1 MQKVGF
7 QVSLKAKIMASV
19 ALLVAC
25 ISIFVY
31 VYFPFR
37 QNAQALKSRQEE
49 GLRLAKILSHN
60 VTAGLEFDDQES
72 VASSMEAIKTREDLI
87 CVTVLNR
94 DREEF
99 YSYMSEA
106 AKERQNELE
115 EGKDCIGAE
124 APVESYGTTIGAV
137 QLRLSL
143 SDLHKAERSNRNAVL
158 VVSLIIVGL
167 GLLVGWY
174 MTRLI
179 LTPLAKVNA
188 IIRKAA
194 EGEGDLTQRLEVE
207 SSDEIGQFSQG
218 FNEFLEKLAELIRKV
233 KVATDKVAIASEQI
247 TTISLELASGAEE
260 QAGQTGEV
268 ATSVQEMTAAIVQ
281 NSQNA
286 NQTANIA
293 EQANN
298 KAKDGSNAMQATRQ
312 GMDEIVNATVQ
323 TAGIVNSLSGR
334 ADQIGEIIQVI
345 DEIADQTNLLAL
357 NAAIEAARAGE
368 QGRGFAVVADEVRKL
383 AERTTKATKEI
394 ADTIRA
400 IQGDTKEASNSMS
413 AANTM
418 VLKGKEA
425 ATDAETVLG
434 EIVTTVNQAMDMIR
448 QIAAASE
455 QQSSGAEEIS
465 KNVEAISSVT
475 RETASGAEQMAT
487 AAGELTNQT
496 QELRMVVNQFK
507 ISENGA
513 F

>member
-1 MQKVGF
+1 MQKLNL
-7 QVSLKAKIMASV
+7 QISLKVKIIGSV
-19 ALLVAC
+19 AILVAL

-31 VYFPFR
+31 FYFPAR
-37 QNAQALKSRQEE
+37 QNKQAFQARQAEAV
-49 GLRLAKILSHN
+49 RLAEILAHN

-72 VASSMEAIKTREDLI
+72 VASSIEACKTREDLI
-87 CVTVLNR
+87 RVVVLNR
-94 DREEF
+94 DRNEF
-99 YSYMSEA
+99 YSYMNDENGADLSA
-106 AKERQNELE
+106 LKEGSDYLS
-115 EGKDCIGAE
+115 AE
-124 APVESYGTTIGAV
+124 APVESYGSTIGAV
-137 QLRLSL
+137 QLQLSL
-143 SDLHKAERSNRNAVL
+143 KDLRERAAANRGAVM
-158 VVSLIIVGL
+158 VVSIVIIGL
-167 GLLVGWY
+167 GILLGIY

-179 LTPLAKVNA
+179 LMPLAKVNA

-194 EGEGDLTQRLEVE
+194 EGEGDLTQHLIVE
-207 SSDEIGQFSQG
+207 SDDEIGQFSQS

-233 KVATDKVAIASEQI
+233 KVSTEKVAMASEQI
-247 TTISLELASGAEE
+247 TSISLELASGAEE
-260 QAGQTGEV
+260 QAGQTSEV

-286 NQTANIA
+286 NHTANIA
-293 EQANN
+293 EEANG
-298 KAKDGSNAMQATRQ
+298 KANAGTSAMQATRQ
-312 GMDEIVNATVQ
+312 GMDEIVNATTE
-323 TAGIVNSLSGR
+323 TAKIVDSLSGR

-400 IQGDTKEASNSMS
+400 IQGDTKEASESMTQ
-413 AANTM
+413 ANDM

-425 ATDAETVLG
+425 ASDAESVLNQ
-434 EIVTTVNQAMDMIR
+434 IVSSVNQAMDMIR

-475 RETASGAEQMAT
+475 RETASGAEQMAS

-496 QELRMVVNQFK
+496 QALRVVVNQFK
-507 ISENGA
+507 ISEDGN
-513 F
+513 